1 MEIKQLHYF
10 IQVYRDGNLSKA
22 AKGLAI
28 TQPAL
33 SQQIAKLEREL
44 GHTLLERN
52 ARELRVTP
60 KGRLF
65 LKRAVEIQDALDRL
79 VAEMGEGTEIDEL
92 SIAAGGAVSSWLL
105 PPVIAH
111 LKEKF
116 SKTAFQV
123 LEGDDLF
130 VNQALV
136 TGMVDIAISTK
147 PGGGKGIISKYLSSD
162 TIVPVVAKNHPLA
175 KMGKVNLSDLSAYD
189 LLLYHEK
196 SAIQKIIAE
205 KFLTIP
211 EVGECRIAMVLRS
224 LISLIKSVEAG
235 IGIGFISNLAVN
247 NNLTV
252 LNIKGLSCERKFY
265 LHYRESREI
274 LLRDIAQEVISYI
287 KR

>member
-79 VAEMGEGTEIDEL
+79 VAEMAEGTEIDEL